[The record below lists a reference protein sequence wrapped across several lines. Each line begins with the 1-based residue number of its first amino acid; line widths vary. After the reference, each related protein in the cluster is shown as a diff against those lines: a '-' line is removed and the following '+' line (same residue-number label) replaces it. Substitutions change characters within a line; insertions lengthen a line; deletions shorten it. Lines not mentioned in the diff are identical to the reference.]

1 MLSLNVPTYTYQVTY
16 FMVRRI
22 VLDGK
27 TTGKYLKGD
36 DCVAMES
43 GLGMWTTS
51 VNPPLDL
58 PVWLIS
64 GLKKLAHFNFGKV
77 MLG

>member
-1 MLSLNVPTYTYQVTY
+1 MLSLNVPTYTSQVTY
-16 FMVRRI
+16 FMVRGI

-27 TTGKYLKGD
+27 ATGKYLKGD
-36 DCVAMES
+36 DGVAMES
-43 GLGMWTTS
+43 GLGMWTKS
-51 VNPPLDL
+51 ASSPLDL